1 MRVHRGAYNNRARR
15 RQKRGGHHIVGDAVG
30 KFRDDVR
37 RRGCHAH
44 DVGLLRKRDVLDGRI
59 VAVIERIGEHH
70 ILGKRLERERR
81 HEFRRILG
89 HDNLHVNAALA
100 QIAYNLAH
108 FVHRDATRNRD
119 KRLFR
124 HGTFLSATQI
134 PQASIA

>member
-1 MRVHRGAYNNRARR
+1 M
-15 RQKRGGHHIVGDAVG
+15 
-30 KFRDDVR
+30 
-37 RRGCHAH
+37 
-44 DVGLLRKRDVLDGRI
+44 LDGRI

-100 QIAYNLAH
+100 QIAHNLAH